1 MGRQRPIIEGEDY
14 LLVSEREGLRI
25 LHRAEPHVVGGCDDK
40 YPAGAERVGICRTAL
55 CVRGDW
61 ERAGNANRC
70 RDSGDSVRPD
80 LLHIWP
86 NPELTLIVNVL
97 RRLWKPNMKGKSFFS
112 GVPAVWGR
120 VLMGLTAIR
129 FANMRTFLCVC
140 CLWEG
145 QSEQPFCGKGLRK
158 SLAAALYWAVSNVKV
173 KGCFVMRIEG

>member
-1 MGRQRPIIEGEDY
+1 MVLAVGADRVARRVFSAYYIWELSGHAADDEKRRLDAFRGKDIKNFVGVGRQRPIIEGEDY
-14 LLVSEREGLRI
+14 LLVSEREGLGI

-61 ERAGNANRC
+61 ERTGNANGC

-97 RRLWKPNMKGKSFFS
+97 RSLWKPDSCFS
-112 GVPAVWGR
+112 PASRLSRG
-120 VLMGLTAIR
+120 
-129 FANMRTFLCVC
+129 
-140 CLWEG
+140 
-145 QSEQPFCGKGLRK
+145 
-158 SLAAALYWAVSNVKV
+158 
-173 KGCFVMRIEG
+173 